1 MALKDILV
9 HIDDTAH
16 CEKRVRVA
24 IAIAKQNEAGLTA
37 LFSRVD
43 PDLKG
48 FEPHMDKRHQA
59 HQALAEKR
67 REQYVKLAADAG
79 VNLDWITAKLPSNPD
94 QMINQVIEQTQQV
107 DMVIVGQHDESQTD
121 GSVPEEMPEHLVLET
136 GRPVLIIPYAGEFK
150 TLGDKVVVAWTPGRE
165 SVRALN
171 DAIPLMRNAG
181 TVKVVAVNP
190 KRREKRQSG
199 VTAEQIAAHLGR
211 HGINAQSD
219 QFSTQG
225 VDEGDLI
232 LNTLSDEQADLL
244 VMGAYGHH
252 RFRELILGGVTR
264 KIFENMT
271 TPVLMSH

>member
-16 CEKRVRVA
+16 CEKRARVA
-24 IAIAKQNEAGLTA
+24 IQIARQNGAGLTA
-37 LFSRVD
+37 LFSRAD

-67 REQYVKLAADAG
+67 REQFQALAADAG
-79 VNLDWITAKLPSNPD
+79 ISLGWITAKLPSTLD
-94 QMINQVIEQTQQV
+94 KVTNQVIEQTQQV
-107 DMVIVGQHDESQTD
+107 DMVIVGQHDESRAD
-121 GSVPEEMPEHLVLET
+121 GSIPEEMPEHLVLET
-136 GRPVLIIPYAGEFK
+136 GRPVLIIPYAGK
-150 TLGDKVVVAWTPGRE
+150 HQTLGDKVVVAWTPGRE

-171 DAIPLMRNAG
+171 DAIPLMQNASA
-181 TVKVVAVNP
+181 VKVVAINP
-190 KRREKRQSG
+190 KKREKKHGG
-199 VTAEQIAAHLGR
+199 VSAEQIAAHLGR
-211 HGINAQSD
+211 HGIKAQSD
-219 QFSTQG
+219 QFTTQG

-232 LNTLSDEQADLL
+232 LNALSDERADLL

-252 RFRELILGGVTR
+252 RFRELILGGVTQ
-264 KIFENMT
+264 KIFERMT